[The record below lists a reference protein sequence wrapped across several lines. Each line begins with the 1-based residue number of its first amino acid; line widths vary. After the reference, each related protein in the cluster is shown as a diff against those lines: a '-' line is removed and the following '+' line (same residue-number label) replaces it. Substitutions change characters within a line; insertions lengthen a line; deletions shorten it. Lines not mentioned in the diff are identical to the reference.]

1 MEKEMTA
8 SVIPCSARPL
18 KFDDSLCVGCNRCAD
33 VCQVDIMIPNP
44 TKGKHPIVIYPGE
57 CYYCGSCVMA
67 CPNKGAIS
75 LEHPLMNQKE
85 DCGRM
90 AGFFPFWDKLTG
102 EEQKTICRNAA
113 SAEYPKGAFI
123 HRASED
129 CVGVLLVKEGQLRV
143 YMQSED
149 GRDITLFRI
158 DEGEACVLSASC
170 FMQEI
175 TFEILID
182 AEKDSEV
189 LVIPTAVIRRLS
201 QENIYVENFI
211 YKQAAERFSDVMW
224 TMQQI
229 LFMSFDKR
237 LAVFLVD
244 EAAKT
249 GEDTLTMTHD
259 QIARYTGSAREVVS
273 RMLKYFEKENLVELA
288 RGRVKLANK
297 KKLQELAR
305 K

>member
-1 MEKEMTA
+1 M
-8 SVIPCSARPL
+8 
-18 KFDDSLCVGCNRCAD
+18 
-33 VCQVDIMIPNP
+33 
-44 TKGKHPIVIYPGE
+44 
-57 CYYCGSCVMA
+57 
-67 CPNKGAIS
+67 
-75 LEHPLMNQKE
+75 QKE

-211 YKQAAERFSDVMW
+211 YKLAAERFSDVMW

>member
-1 MEKEMTA
+1 MWE
-8 SVIPCSARPL
+8 S
-18 KFDDSLCVGCNRCAD
+18 FSLRR
-33 VCQVDIMIPNP
+33 
-44 TKGKHPIVIYPGE
+44 
-57 CYYCGSCVMA
+57 GS
-67 CPNKGAIS
+67 
-75 LEHPLMNQKE
+75 
-85 DCGRM
+85 
-90 AGFFPFWDKLTG
+90 
-102 EEQKTICRNAA
+102 
-113 SAEYPKGAFI
+113 
-123 HRASED
+123 
-129 CVGVLLVKEGQLRV
+129 
-143 YMQSED
+143 SED

-158 DEGEACVLSASC
+158 DVGEACVLSASC